1 MACHHR
7 LLTAYTV
14 RRRRTWHI
22 IIALGLHTQLDK
34 VGSGNSIVDLG
45 HYTRSENIGLDMPQ
59 SHLGKHTMDDIDVE
73 FHHPLWTTQ
82 IVRRCRARHAR
93 MALGQQRQSDDI
105 RHGMSLSP
113 LGNRCD
119 QTTSSVACH
128 HLFCAAHTVGQYR
141 AGHPI
146 IILESIHDKTRSA

>member
-7 LLTAYTV
+7 SLAAYTV
-14 RRRRTWHI
+14 IRRRTWHI

-59 SHLGKHTMDDIDVE
+59 SHLGKHTTDDIDLE
-73 FHHPLWTTQ
+73 CHHPYWTTQ

-119 QTTSSVACH
+119 QTTLSVACH
-128 HLFCAAHTVGQYR
+128 HLSCAAHTVRKCR
-141 AGHPI
+141 AWHSI
-146 IILESIHDKTRSA
+146 IILEIMHDQTMSA